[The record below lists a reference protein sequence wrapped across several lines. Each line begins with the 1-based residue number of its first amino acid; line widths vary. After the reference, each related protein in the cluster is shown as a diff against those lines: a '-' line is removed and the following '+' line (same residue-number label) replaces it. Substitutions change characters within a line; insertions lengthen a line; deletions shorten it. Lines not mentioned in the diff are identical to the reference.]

1 MVDGFRRF
9 AIVFALISFLTP
21 SAMLMAGIGPEGNSR
36 TVIAQNSSDPAAPP
50 AKAVKSEAAI
60 TPKDQAE
67 AAHIFKSRCA
77 ACHGAEGRGDGPA
90 ASNMNPRPRDFQNP
104 KWQKSITDATI
115 AQAIVHGGAAVGV
128 SGEMAPNPDLGD
140 EPGVVAALVEH
151 VRGLGK

>member
-1 MVDGFRRF
+1 MVDGFRRLT
-9 AIVFALISFLTP
+9 IVFALISFLIP
-21 SAMLMAGIGPEGNSR
+21 SAMLLAGTGPEWNAP
-36 TVIAQNSSDPAAPP
+36 TVIAQNSSDGSARS
-50 AKAVKSEAAI
+50 AKAVEAKAAI

-67 AAHIFKSRCA
+67 AAHIFQSRCA

-90 ASNMNPRPRDFQNP
+90 ASNMDPRPRDFQNP